1 MPSST
6 LLSAIRFLY
15 EYDAR
20 STSHL
25 LDVCAQI
32 DTAAFTGELVKG
44 QPSIRDVFAHMC
56 SAQQWHLAGWQ
67 TIRTLPPVLP
77 NHDDPAMF
85 VDVATIRAL
94 WGRTHAA
101 IAEFLASLSEDDLE
115 RTYIQPE

>member
-20 STSHL
+20 STNHL

-44 QPSIRDVFAHMC
+44 QPSIRNVFAHMC
-56 SAQQWHLAGWQ
+56 SAEQWHLAGWK
-67 TIRTLPPVLP
+67 TIRGGAPTLPS
-77 NHDDPAMF
+77 HDDPAMF
-85 VDVATIRAL
+85 QNLSDIRRL
-94 WGRTHAA
+94 CEGTR
-101 IAEFLASLSEDDLE
+101 AEMVEF
-115 RTYIQPE
+115 